1 MADWSAADIARG
13 ALLLLAAALV
23 ALTALP
29 ALRATAGWVRV
40 WDFPRPQ
47 IAALLAL
54 TLAGVVAL
62 FELRDPAS
70 LALPGIIGVA
80 LVAQLLRI
88 WPYTKLHPRQVRVAE
103 PDAPGEDIALL
114 AANLQ
119 LRNSGAERLLALV
132 RRMSPDIV
140 FVVELGESWADAL
153 EPLKDDYPHHL
164 VHPRRDFWGMALYSR
179 LPLVQPEVHFL
190 LEDYVPS
197 LRTGLRLA
205 SGTVVSF
212 HGVHPKPPMLF
223 GHGTVQRDAELVLAA
238 QAVGSGPRPAIL
250 AGDLNAVAWSRE
262 TELFMR
268 AGGLLDPRIGRG
280 MFSTFPANWPWF
292 LRWPLDHVFFSGQFR
307 LLGLAKM
314 PDIGADHLP
323 LHVRLRLQPGPPQPE
338 PLPGPDDEAAI
349 RDTVAAGRRAAG
361 EEGSASAES

>member
-1 MADWSAADIARG
+1 M
-13 ALLLLAAALV
+13 
-23 ALTALP
+23 
-29 ALRATAGWVRV
+29 RV

-54 TLAGVVAL
+54 TLAGLIAL
-62 FELRDPAS
+62 SEWREAGT
-70 LALPGIIGVA
+70 LAVLGAAGVA
-80 LVAQLLRI
+80 LAAQLWRI
-88 WPYTKLHPRQVRVAE
+88 WPYTRLHRPQVRAAE

-140 FVVELGESWADAL
+140 FVVELDESWADAL
-153 EPLKDDYPHHL
+153 EPLKDEYPHRL

-197 LRTGLRLA
+197 IRTGLRLP

-212 HGVHPKPPMLF
+212 HGVHPKPPMMF

-280 MFSTFPANWPWF
+280 LFSTFPANWPWF
-292 LRWPLDHVFFSGQFR
+292 LRWPLDHVFFSGHFR
-307 LLGLAKM
+307 LLWLAKM

-323 LHVRLRLQPGPPQPE
+323 LHVTLRLQPGPPQPE
-338 PLPGPDDEAAI
+338 PLPRAEDGAAI
-349 RDTVAAGRRAAG
+349 RRIIAAGRRAAG
-361 EEGSASAES
+361 EEGSASPER